1 MQIKVNEAQM
11 QEYADYMDSIPAKL
25 EAAGSAVQSVVS
37 WMQNEEMLSE
47 VSRGHYLTKLE
58 RVQRHL
64 SDAATDAGKFG
75 PAIRQIVTYYEQNE

>member
-47 VSRGHYLTKLE
+47 VSRGNYLTGNSAYCQELYAK
-58 RVQRHL
+58 R
-64 SDAATDAGKFG
+64 TGTNG
-75 PAIRQIVTYYEQNE
+75 